1 MPVRHWHLRHAK
13 GELPLNQDF
22 HHQGIVGTVYAR
34 RLVEEPSIGGIPAV
48 VPTLSGTSW
57 IYGLNT
63 IVLDND
69 DPFPEGFTVVDIWA

>member
-1 MPVRHWHLRHAK
+1 MAVLHAK

-22 HHQGIVGTVYAR
+22 RHQGIVGTIYTG
-34 RLVEEPSIGGIPAV
+34 RLIGAAHIGDRPAV

-57 IYGLNT
+57 IFGLNT

-69 DPFPEGFTVVDIWA
+69 GPFPEGFTVGDIWA